1 MLPQLLPLLW
11 IHNAELQW
19 RQWNIQDLAVLIAVG
34 IQHKMTSPILFK
46 LLFKYFDPVSD
57 AAGHQ
62 LAKDNRYCTCIAKCA
77 DKVYDVL

>member
-1 MLPQLLPLLW
+1 M
-11 IHNAELQW
+11 
-19 RQWNIQDLAVLIAVG
+19 LIAVG

-62 LAKDNRYCTCIAKCA
+62 LAKDNRYCICIAKCT